1 MDTGAIPVLLFITSP
16 CLHLVVE
23 ILIPYGK
30 SSLDNQPFSYSWV
43 DIPCDVTFKAS
54 IVNT

>member
-30 SSLDNQPFSYSWV
+30 SRLDNQPFSYS
-43 DIPCDVTFKAS
+43 
-54 IVNT
+54 